1 MKIDLD
7 RTIFRGRTKMPD
19 EAGGAQ
25 SFYDIG
31 MTIGEYAW
39 IKFAAAALTG
49 LTNNVASR
57 HVDDTIGDAIIY
69 ADAMLAKIERRNESD
84 GD

>member
-39 IKFAAAALTG
+39 IQFAAAALGG
-49 LTNNVASR
+49 LVGCETDTTCASN
-57 HVDDTIGDAIIY
+57 AAQY
-69 ADAMLAKIERRNESD
+69 ADAMLWEIARRNER
-84 GD
+84 

>member
-1 MKIDLD
+1 MKIVFRDPEGKYDLD
-7 RTIFRGRTKMPD
+7 AFAS
-19 EAGGAQ
+19 ENE
-25 SFYDIG
+25 SG
-31 MTIGEYAW
+31 MTKREYAW

-69 ADAMLAKIERRNESD
+69 ADAMLAKIERRNEGDD
-84 GD
+84 G